1 MLERQNDAPDSV
13 VLALT
18 TFSEPDSARQIG
30 TQLVESQL
38 IACFNL
44 IPAVESIYQWKG
56 DLEIEGELLAIMKT
70 THQRLEDLEAWIS
83 ANHPYE
89 EPELIVIPVAAG
101 ASAYLQWIR
110 DHTG

>member
-1 MLERQNDAPDSV
+1 MIERQNDAPDSV

-30 TQLVESQL
+30 TQLVKSQL

-56 DLEIEGELLAIMKT
+56 DLEIEGELIAIMKT
-70 THQRLEDLEAWIS
+70 TRQRLDELGRWMAD
-83 ANHPYE
+83 NHPYE
-89 EPELIVIPVAAG
+89 EPELIVIPVDAG
-101 ASAYLQWIR
+101 AAAYLQWIR